1 MLKYIFILLLTPVLS
16 WACET
21 KNHIFLIHGIGGD
34 RTTFGQMEKYLNDF
48 DKCFVTTSFEYDTGN
63 SFLSTYD
70 FAKSFHDHVL
80 DKIKSGTITTSDK
93 VSLIM
98 HSQGGIVGNL
108 WLNMIRQTD
117 QVLFSQVDSFITLST
132 PHWGADMANLGKK
145 LFFTLP
151 ASWENPISPIGRIEL
166 NEMSYGSGTINDVH
180 WSLPQVFAH
189 KSLRPL
195 AVAGLHKTGQSIIG
209 EGDVVVPVYSSRA
222 DHYASSETVSFS
234 DSFVPAKFTK
244 HETTPLVVVP
254 ADHIQMDLPGIA
266 SLPKKCI
273 KSSTCDHPSISVI
286 TNHLKGR
293 SIASVMP
300 KLENYRINI
309 YVKGLQ
315 NYSARDFSLELLD
328 DGSQFRKAAAKLN
341 EGLAFTLEGKT
352 RKSGEQK
359 FLVSLKVKGQRQV
372 IEISAE
378 AGYTSILNL
387 NYAD

>member
-1 MLKYIFILLLTPVLS
+1 MLKFLFILLLTPALS

-21 KNHIFLIHGIGGD
+21 KNHIFLIHGIGGN

-48 DKCFVTTSFEYDTGN
+48 DECFVTTSFEYDTGN

-70 FAKSFHDHVL
+70 FAKSFYDHVL
-80 DKIKSGTITTSDK
+80 DKIKSGTISNNDK

-98 HSQGGIVGNL
+98 HSQGGIVGNI

-117 QVLFSQVDSFITLST
+117 QVLFSQVDAFITLST

-151 ASWENPISPIGRIEL
+151 DSWENPISPIGRIEL
-166 NEMSYGSGTINDVH
+166 NEMSYGSGTINDIH
-180 WSLPQVFAH
+180 WSLPEVFAH
-189 KSLRPL
+189 QSLRPL
-195 AVAGLHKTGQSIIG
+195 AVAGFHKGGQSIIG

-222 DHYASSETVSFS
+222 DHYASSEVVSFS

-254 ADHIQMDLPGIA
+254 ADHIPMDLPGIA
-266 SLPKKCI
+266 SLPKRCI
-273 KSSTCDHPSISVI
+273 KNAVCNHPSISAI

-293 SIASVMP
+293 AIASVMP
-300 KLENYRINI
+300 KLENYRITI
-309 YVKGLQ
+309 YVKGLES
-315 NYSARDFSLELLD
+315 YSAKDFSLELLD
-328 DGSQFRKAAAKLN
+328 DGSQFKKAAAKLN
-341 EGLAFTLEGKT
+341 EGIAFTLEGKT

-359 FLVSLKVKGQRQV
+359 YLVSLKVKGERQV
-372 IEISAE
+372 IEVSAE

-387 NYAD
+387 TYAD